1 MSRGLVAIVG
11 SPNVGKSTIFNRII
25 GERQAIV
32 DDQAGITRDRLY
44 GKAEWLTQTF
54 SVVDTG
60 GVEIQNAPF
69 QEQIRAQV
77 EIAIEEADVIVFVV
91 DGQVGITRDDRLVA
105 KMLYKTT
112 KPIILAVNK
121 VDEIEKSDGSDNGRN
136 DGTFSCSMWRRSDK
150 CGEQPE
156 RGK

>member
-69 QEQIRAQV
+69 QERKLGHKWKLQLKKR
-77 EIAIEEADVIVFVV
+77 
-91 DGQVGITRDDRLVA
+91 
-105 KMLYKTT
+105 ML
-112 KPIILAVNK
+112 L
-121 VDEIEKSDGSDNGRN
+121 
-136 DGTFSCSMWRRSDK
+136 FL
-150 CGEQPE
+150 
-156 RGK
+156 